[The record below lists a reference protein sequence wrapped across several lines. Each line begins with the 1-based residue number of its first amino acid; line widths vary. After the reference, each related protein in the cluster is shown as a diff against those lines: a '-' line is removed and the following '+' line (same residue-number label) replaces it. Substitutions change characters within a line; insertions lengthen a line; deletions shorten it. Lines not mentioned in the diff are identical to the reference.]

1 MIFNRRL
8 PLIISLFV
16 LLAACGST
24 VNYAPVDDREKRSY
38 RASNSYTVSAGETL
52 YSIAWR
58 YGLDFKALASTNNIR
73 APYTIYPGQRLSL
86 KMGSRTTK
94 TKIKTTTKPKSKAV
108 THKPSVA
115 TKSTRIT
122 VGSTASKVPSSSST
136 LNRKHYPFRWL
147 WPSKAKLTQRFS
159 LSGQVHKGVDL
170 KGKLGESVTAA
181 NSGTVVYAGSGL
193 VGYGKLLI
201 IKHNDRYLSAYG
213 HNNRLLVSE
222 GERVKGGQKIAEM
235 GRTGADEVKLHF
247 EIRKDGKPVNPLK
260 LLPKRT

>member
-1 MIFNRRL
+1 M
-8 PLIISLFV
+8 
-16 LLAACGST
+16 AGCGST
-24 VNYAPVDDREKRSY
+24 VNYAPVDDREKRSNST
-38 RASNSYTVSAGETL
+38 ANSYTVSAGETL

-58 YGLDFKALASTNNIR
+58 YGIDFKSLAYTNNIR

-86 KMGSRTTK
+86 KLNSRAAK
-94 TKIKTTTKPKSKAV
+94 TPQKSKPKAATRKLSAV
-108 THKPSVA
+108 TKQAKV
-115 TKSTRIT
+115 ST
-122 VGSTASKVPSSSST
+122 SSKTAKVSNTSST
-136 LNRKHYPFRWL
+136 LDPKKYPFRWF

-170 KGKLGESVTAA
+170 KGNLGESVTAA

-213 HNNRLLVSE
+213 HNHRLLVSE
-222 GERVKGGQKIAEM
+222 GERVRGGQKIAEM
-235 GRTGADEVKLHF
+235 GRTGTDEVKLHF

>member
-1 MIFNRRL
+1 MIFNRRI

-38 RASNSYTVSAGETL
+38 RASSSYTVSAGETL

-86 KMGSRTTK
+86 KIGLRAT
-94 TKIKTTTKPKSKAV
+94 KTTTKPKPKAV
-108 THKPSVA
+108 TRKPSVA
-115 TKSTRIT
+115 SKPASTSS
-122 VGSTASKVPSSSST
+122 GSTASKIPSSTSA
-136 LNRKHYPFRWL
+136 LNPKHYPFRWL

-170 KGKLGESVTAA
+170 KGNLGESVTAA

-235 GRTGADEVKLHF
+235 GRTGTDEVKLHF